1 MWTDLRTH
9 CCHTLICGSDVRGVF
24 TCELGLWTVRSH
36 TWICLWPGQL
46 LTDTDTVKHN
56 AVAHLRCCY
65 APSLPLWQ
73 ANRPPAKLNLLTCQ
87 VKHNPEEKRS
97 FDLISR
103 ELSLLPYLPSHFL
116 NSQICMYVSNTRKS
130 IPREEWRA
138 TNIAVHINLR
148 FNQFSTRKR
157 Q

>member
-1 MWTDLRTH
+1 M
-9 CCHTLICGSDVRGVF
+9 
-24 TCELGLWTVRSH
+24 
-36 TWICLWPGQL
+36 WICLWPGQL

-56 AVAHLRCCY
+56 ALAHLRCCY

-103 ELSLLPYLPSHFL
+103 ELTLPSFSL
-116 NSQICMYVSNTRKS
+116 PQFPNMYVALKYNKVL
-130 IPREEWRA
+130 P
-138 TNIAVHINLR
+138 
-148 FNQFSTRKR
+148 
-157 Q
+157 